1 MAFIKH
7 GDGKIVSV
15 FNTDEDLTEDQK
27 KAVKKISQQAATTP
41 PDAVDSSDKKSG
53 R

>member
-1 MAFIKH
+1 MGFIKH

-15 FNTDEDLTEDQK
+15 LDTDEELTEEQK
-27 KAVKKISQQAATTP
+27 KSVKKISQQVASQEGQT
-41 PDAVDSSDKKSG
+41 DSSNKKSG

>member
-7 GDGKIVSV
+7 SDGKIVSV
-15 FNTDEDLTEDQK
+15 FDTDEELTEDQK
-27 KAVKKISQQAATTP
+27 KSVKKISQQTTQP
-41 PDAVDSSDKKSG
+41 EKVDSSDKKSG